1 MKGGWLVPGT
11 VQGVEVEFLVDS
23 GSDVTLVDSRFYDSI
38 PAYARPHLDPTGC
51 CLPTASGSPMAP
63 VGEAHL
69 KLGFGA
75 QNWSYPFIVSELG
88 STKATIGNDFLRE
101 KECFLDMRLGILGI
115 GNEKLLLQTERT
127 TAACCRVRLAGPV
140 EVPPGHEV

>member
-38 PAYARPHLDPTGC
+38 PAYARPHLDPRGC

-69 KLGFGA
+69 KLGFGGPELVLSIYCFRIGIHKGN
-75 QNWSYPFIVSELG
+75 NW
-88 STKATIGNDFLRE
+88 K
-101 KECFLDMRLGILGI
+101 
-115 GNEKLLLQTERT
+115 
-127 TAACCRVRLAGPV
+127 
-140 EVPPGHEV
+140 

>member
-1 MKGGWLVPGT
+1 
-11 VQGVEVEFLVDS
+11 
-23 GSDVTLVDSRFYDSI
+23 
-38 PAYARPHLDPTGC
+38 
-51 CLPTASGSPMAP
+51 MAP

-69 KLGFGA
+69 KLGLGV

-88 STKATIGNDFLRE
+88 STKAIIGNDFLRE

-127 TAACCRVRLAGPV
+127 ASC
-140 EVPPGHEV
+140 